1 MSRDRAAF
9 AFGLLAPML
18 AGLGLWSAYGRVD
31 WQLAG
36 MLAPVVMV
44 VAGIGILVLSRRPH

>member
-9 AFGLLAPML
+9 AFGLLALVL
-18 AGLGLWSAYGRVD
+18 ASLGLWSAYGRVD